1 MAGRAYEKKAEAG
14 EEREQR
20 SSNDRAETRPPD
32 RQARTCRRWLFWTGG
47 MSGPWTPHDCLL
59 PVEIILLFMLDGLS
73 VLVVHE
79 SSKKNI
85 TKVVHFK
92 LKTPYYEYPSL
103 FDPTVSFQCVQH
115 RSRINLISLKGELCS
130 FGGKKK
136 SNSELK
142 NSQSILTRQY
152 YKHRKVFI
160 FSITE

>member
-1 MAGRAYEKKAEAG
+1 
-14 EEREQR
+14 
-20 SSNDRAETRPPD
+20 
-32 RQARTCRRWLFWTGG
+32 
-47 MSGPWTPHDCLL
+47 
-59 PVEIILLFMLDGLS
+59 MLDGLS

-160 FSITE
+160 LSITE